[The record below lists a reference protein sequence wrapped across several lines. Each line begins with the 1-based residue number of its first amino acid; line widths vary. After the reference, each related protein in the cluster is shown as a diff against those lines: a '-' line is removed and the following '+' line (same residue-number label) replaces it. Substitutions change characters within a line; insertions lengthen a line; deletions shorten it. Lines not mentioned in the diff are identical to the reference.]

1 MKPQHFY
8 DELTYQLTLS
18 QAKLLL
24 TQGVIDEVVFLCFMD
39 RMNEKYHPIISQ
51 YEGFIT

>member
-39 RMNEKYHPIISQ
+39 RIIIQLLASMR
-51 YEGFIT
+51 GL